1 MDVHDNHITRK
12 FVAILHSKD
21 SLGIPPR
28 SANETVLRM
37 AHAVPDTGGYIRV
50 ILGLYWGYIRVILG
64 LYRDYIG
71 IMERKWKLLS

>member
-1 MDVHDNHITRK
+1 MSNNHITRK

-37 AHAVPDTGGYIRV
+37 AHAVPDTEGYT
-50 ILGLYWGYIRVILG
+50 RVILG

-71 IMERKWKLLS
+71 IMERKWKLLA